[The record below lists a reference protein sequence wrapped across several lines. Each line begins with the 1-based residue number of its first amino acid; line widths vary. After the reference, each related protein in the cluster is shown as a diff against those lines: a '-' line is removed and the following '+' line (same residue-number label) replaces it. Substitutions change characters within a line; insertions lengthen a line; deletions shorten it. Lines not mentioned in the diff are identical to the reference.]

1 VLCILLEVMDN
12 SRGSLAWLWR
22 QTHNLESTSSIKRGP
37 EVAGSNPAPGTK
49 NQNTDLCLFLCFC
62 CLDKISDDT
71 QKKLFYVTKKRQNLR
86 VLSFQIRRGLTFILR
101 ALEIKI
107 LGNQVHDK
115 NTESNCCRGVHKPL
129 DGGRRLAWS
138 RL

>member
-1 VLCILLEVMDN
+1 MDN

-22 QTHNLESTSSIKRGP
+22 QTHDLESTSSIKRGP

-49 NQNTDLCLFLCFC
+49 NQNTDLCPFLCFC
-62 CLDKISDDT
+62 CLDKISDDI
-71 QKKLFYVTKKRQNLR
+71 QKKLFYVTKKPTKPASSFLSNLKR
-86 VLSFQIRRGLTFILR
+86 FAFYIAR